1 MLRFWASVIKEMV
14 IVSREMKSKWKT
26 GLVEKLTVLIEM
38 SSKYNNLKVGIKG
51 GYQVLENSG
60 MEM

>member
-1 MLRFWASVIKEMV
+1 MIKEMV
-14 IVSREMKSKWKT
+14 IVSREMNSRGKT
-26 GLVEKLTVLIEM
+26 GLVEKLTILTEM

>member
-1 MLRFWASVIKEMV
+1 MIKEMV
-14 IVSREMKSKWKT
+14 IVSREMKSRGKT
-26 GLVEKLTVLIEM
+26 DLVEKLTILIEM
-38 SSKYNNLKVGIKG
+38 SSKCNKLKEGIEG

>member
-1 MLRFWASVIKEMV
+1 MIKEMV
-14 IVSREMKSKWKT
+14 IVSREMKSRRKT
-26 GLVEKLTVLIEM
+26 GLVEKLTILIEI
-38 SSKYNNLKVGIKG
+38 SSKYNSLKVGIKG